1 MNFFDSLFFIN
12 LHYFIQIVVFLVMLF
27 VVLCFFIYIIIK
39 TIFFKSNKEKVKKNR
54 FDFNNKRFL

>member
-27 VVLCFFIYIIIK
+27 VVLCFFVYIIIK
-39 TIFFKSNKEKVKKNR
+39 NIFFKSNKEKVKKNR